1 MRRFFIV
8 IMMLLAV
15 VMVNAQGVYRS
26 GVRDDI
32 STKGTRP
39 AISPRKKPGSS
50 KSSTPSR
57 PMPPQRK
64 PGSSDTPPSPSDS
77 HTGFHYEHPTEG
89 SHTGGFHMEPAS
101 SGNEGERRDSVV
113 TQTDTLGLQQN
124 SPANEKAAPNDT
136 INGNLPGVQGSRTLR
151 EKDNH

>member
-57 PMPPQRK
+57 PMPPQK
-64 PGSSDTPPSPSDS
+64 KSDSSDTPPRPSDS
-77 HTGFHYEHPTEG
+77 HSSFHYESPSKG
-89 SHTGGFHMEPAS
+89 SHTGGFRIEPAS
-101 SGNEGERRDSVV
+101 SGNEGERSDSVV
-113 TQTDTLGLQQN
+113 TQTDTLGLRQQP
-124 SPANEKAAPNDT
+124 STKGKAAPNDT
-136 INGNLPGVQGSRTLR
+136 INGNLPGVQGGRTLR

>member
-32 STKGTRP
+32 STKGKGNRSGRP
-39 AISPRKKPGSS
+39 RGRPTPGTPPRGKSKPNTPPRGKSTPDTSQSDSDFDFRVYDYSIDSFEISP
-50 KSSTPSR
+50 
-57 PMPPQRK
+57 
-64 PGSSDTPPSPSDS
+64 DDN
-77 HTGFHYEHPTEG
+77 YIL
-89 SHTGGFHMEPAS
+89 
-101 SGNEGERRDSVV
+101 RDSDEVKI
-113 TQTDTLGLQQN
+113 DTLGLRQQP
-124 SPANEKAAPNDT
+124 STKGKAAPNDT
-136 INGNLPGVQGSRTLR
+136 INGNMPGVQGSRTLR